1 MSELIQ
7 ETSAEVIE
15 EPAAKTQ
22 PKIFYSEIVENGLW
36 KQNPGL
42 VQLLGLCPTLAMT
55 VSLVNGFSLGLM
67 TAVVMAAS
75 NASVAPIRQWVP
87 TEIRIPVFILIIAA
101 LVTIIDLSMHAYLQ
115 SLHAVL
121 GIFIPLIVTNC
132 IVLARVEAF
141 AAKNPVTPSALDGF
155 MMGFGL
161 ALVLAT
167 LGGIREIIGKGTL
180 FSGIDLV
187 FGPAAKSMILTIVPN
202 YHGFLLAI
210 LPPGAFIGLAS
221 LIATRNWMAQRKAG
235 REAALPASATLVS
248 H

>member
-1 MSELIQ
+1 MSEVNQ
-7 ETSAEVIE
+7 ETTQQVVQEAEV
-15 EPAAKTQ
+15 KVQ
-22 PKIFYSEIVENGLW
+22 PKVFYSEIVENGLW

-55 VSLVNGFSLGLM
+55 VSLVNGFSLGVM

-132 IVLARVEAF
+132 IVLARVEA
-141 AAKNPVTPSALDGF
+141 V
-155 MMGFGL
+155 GL
-161 ALVLAT
+161 AGCVLRQRHGGGLVGVGVELRAGQAQRVEQGLVELGHGQRGRIQRKAQLVVQQQRCVG
-167 LGGIREIIGKGTL
+167 LGGI
-180 FSGIDLV
+180 
-187 FGPAAKSMILTIVPN
+187 
-202 YHGFLLAI
+202 
-210 LPPGAFIGLAS
+210 
-221 LIATRNWMAQRKAG
+221 
-235 REAALPASATLVS
+235 
-248 H
+248 